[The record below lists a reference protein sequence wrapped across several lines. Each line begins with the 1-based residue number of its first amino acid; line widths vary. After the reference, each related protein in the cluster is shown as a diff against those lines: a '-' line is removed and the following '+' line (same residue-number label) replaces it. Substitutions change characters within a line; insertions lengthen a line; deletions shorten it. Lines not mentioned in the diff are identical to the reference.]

1 MTFNSTNFKKIGD
14 GIFLFKN
21 FITVDEATNLYNLA
35 LSKTN
40 WFSPSNTG
48 ASVTTEYEKDLEY
61 IYKKMKEYFQG
72 ESVLDDSCYFQKYE
86 EGQSM
91 GAHQDNNKVLNEI
104 EKSKHYI
111 PGMEYKEIKMPL
123 YGTVLYLN
131 TPELGGELVYTLQNI
146 KYTPSP
152 GDLIVHES
160 DKKCTHMSSKIL
172 KGNKVVVPNY
182 AYALIKVPI

>member
-1 MTFNSTNFKKIGD
+1 
-14 GIFLFKN
+14 
-21 FITVDEATNLYNLA
+21 
-35 LSKTN
+35 
-40 WFSPSNTG
+40 
-48 ASVTTEYEKDLEY
+48 
-61 IYKKMKEYFQG
+61 
-72 ESVLDDSCYFQKYE
+72 
-86 EGQSM
+86 
-91 GAHQDNNKVLNEI
+91 
-104 EKSKHYI
+104 
-111 PGMEYKEIKMPL
+111 MEYKEIKMPL

-131 TPELGGELVYTLQNI
+131 TQELGGELVYTLQNI